1 MTVDFE
7 TVANDKKDND
17 SRMSELKEKYRLLEE
32 EIADSED
39 TDHLK
44 DKELE
49 QLLSQN
55 EQLQQDLAKMTES
68 EANVTKEL
76 KLMTTL
82 NDELS
87 HKSQETAAKLVL
99 TESSLTDIKEQVER
113 LSESEK
119 MYKDKFNELQED
131 MIKKV
136 GSDHENVKTNLD
148 IHKLNEE
155 LQEQLQSK
163 TAQSKTQEEQVQSLE
178 NDLKAQKVAYEVVL
192 QKLSKSSAT
201 EEELKAA
208 LKEAKDLV
216 TDSIEQVRK
225 LELENSEMREKLE
238 SQGKEKS
245 NTFNN
250 TRNSIGSD
258 GDDYG
263 SVQEMKDHLKHAR
276 QILIQFIQK
285 LPYS

>member
-1 MTVDFE
+1 
-7 TVANDKKDND
+7 
-17 SRMSELKEKYRLLEE
+17 
-32 EIADSED
+32 
-39 TDHLK
+39 
-44 DKELE
+44 
-49 QLLSQN
+49 
-55 EQLQQDLAKMTES
+55 MTES

-192 QKLSKSSAT
+192 
-201 EEELKAA
+201 
-208 LKEAKDLV
+208 
-216 TDSIEQVRK
+216 
-225 LELENSEMREKLE
+225 
-238 SQGKEKS
+238 
-245 NTFNN
+245 
-250 TRNSIGSD
+250 
-258 GDDYG
+258 
-263 SVQEMKDHLKHAR
+263 
-276 QILIQFIQK
+276 
-285 LPYS
+285 